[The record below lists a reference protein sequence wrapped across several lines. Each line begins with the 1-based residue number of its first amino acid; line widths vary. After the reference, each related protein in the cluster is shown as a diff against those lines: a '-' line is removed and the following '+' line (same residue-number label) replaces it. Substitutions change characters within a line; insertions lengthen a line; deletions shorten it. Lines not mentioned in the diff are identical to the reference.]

1 MSIKRYLKDHG
12 VCILIFLICMGI
24 TEGIFLLFNL
34 SITLQ
39 IFVLI
44 VLFLGIFAAGIY
56 DYKRKKSFYQELKSR
71 SFKSWKKNI
80 C

>member
-1 MSIKRYLKDHG
+1 M
-12 VCILIFLICMGI
+12 
-24 TEGIFLLFNL
+24 LFNL

-56 DYKRKKSFYQELKSR
+56 DYKRKKSFYQELEQKLQKLEEKYLLMEMLEKSGISGR
-71 SFKSWKKNI
+71 QIFMM
-80 C
+80 CY

>member
-44 VLFLGIFAAGIY
+44 VYF
-56 DYKRKKSFYQELKSR
+56 
-71 SFKSWKKNI
+71 
-80 C
+80 